1 MVLVA
6 SPMFWG
12 IGNHLG
18 PLSEYS
24 DQPEGI
30 KELGAGAVGGQE
42 VKFFTWGVTLLLSM
56 LETWFW
62 TQNQCFEAWGITW
75 DNFRSLRST

>member
-18 PLSEYS
+18 PFSEDS
-24 DQPEGI
+24 DKPAG

-56 LETWFW
+56 LETWFRC
-62 TQNQCFEAWGITW
+62 QNQCYVVWGIKK
-75 DNFRSLRST
+75 